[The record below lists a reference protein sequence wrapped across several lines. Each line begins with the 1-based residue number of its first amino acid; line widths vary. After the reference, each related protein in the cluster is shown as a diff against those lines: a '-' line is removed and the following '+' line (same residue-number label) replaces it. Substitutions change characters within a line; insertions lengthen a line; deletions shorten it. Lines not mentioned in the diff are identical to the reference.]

1 MTYKTITQLLED
13 KVILVTG
20 AGSGIGRVCAI
31 AFAAAGAKVIVSDY
45 AEEAGLE
52 TLTAMEKNGGQGI
65 FVRANVADETEVES
79 MISNAVDT
87 YGKLDGALNNAG
99 IGMKNKPIHE
109 LTARDWQEVIDVDL
123 TGVFYCLKHEV
134 RVMKDRGGGSIVNT
148 ASAAGLRGQ
157 INSADYVAAKH
168 GVVGLTKAAAI
179 DCGAL
184 GIRVNALCPG
194 LIMTPLAKELMADEV
209 FSQAMDTL
217 RDKHIIGRFGEPE
230 EIADAAIWL
239 LSDHSR
245 FVTGTPLTIDG
256 GYSI

>member
-13 KVILVTG
+13 KVVLVTG
-20 AGSGIGRVCAI
+20 AGSGIGRVCGI
-31 AFAAAGAKVIVSDY
+31 AFAAAGAKVVVSDY
-45 AEEAGLE
+45 STESGLE
-52 TLTAMEKNGGQGI
+52 TLAAIENNGGEGI
-65 FVRANVADETEVES
+65 FVRANVADESEVEA
-79 MISNAVDT
+79 MITKAVDT
-87 YGKLDGALNNAG
+87 YGRLDGALNNAG

-109 LTARDWQEVIDVDL
+109 LTAKDWQDVIDVDL

-134 RVMKDRGGGSIVNT
+134 RVMKDRGVGSIVNT

-168 GVVGLTKAAAI
+168 GVVGLTKAAAV

-217 RDKHIIGRFGEPE
+217 REKHIIGRFGEPE

>member
-1 MTYKTITQLLED
+1 M
-13 KVILVTG
+13 ILVTG

-65 FVRANVADETEVES
+65 FVRANVADETEVEA

>member
-1 MTYKTITQLLED
+1 MTYKTITQPLEG

-52 TLTAMEKNGGQGI
+52 TLTAIEKNGGQGI
-65 FVRANVADETEVES
+65 FVRANVADETEVEA
-79 MISNAVDT
+79 MISKAVDT

-179 DCGAL
+179 DCGAM

-209 FSQAMDTL
+209 FSKAMDTL